1 MHLGGLVMGL
11 TNIKL
16 GDYIER
22 STLNNKDLK
31 YGTELIVG
39 VNSQGVFAPPKGNT
53 DGVDLQPYKIVEDGA
68 FVYNPTRLELG
79 SIAYR
84 TGGLCIVSHL
94 YMIFYLTDEGKKIID
109 PIWLYIYLRR
119 SEFCREVTF
128 RNFGSQRPEFNF
140 NDMSDIVIPL
150 PDIETQ
156 QKYVDV
162 YNAMLS
168 NQQSYE
174 CGLEDLKLV
183 CDAYIE
189 KLKSKFPCKAI
200 GEYVHPYN
208 EKNVKGEITL
218 EQGINIDKKFITPQ
232 RANDNF
238 YGRKIV
244 RKGHIAYCT
253 QLNNENIA
261 IALRTGPD
269 CIVSGVYDVI
279 EFNKNC
285 NILPNYLM
293 LWLIRSEFGRF
304 VYWASQGTS
313 YEFLTYENLA
323 NYKIPVPDIELQKS
337 IADIYEVYLE
347 RREIN
352 EKIKAQIKDI
362 CPILIKGSIEE
373 GRKTKG

>member
-1 MHLGGLVMGL
+1 MGL
-11 TNIKL
+11 TKIKL
-16 GDYIER
+16 GKHIELYSKKCNIPNLR
-22 STLNNKDLK
+22 NEEVSGVNKDKEFFEPSNQVGGDTSK
-31 YGTELIVG
+31 YKV
-39 VNSQGVFAPPKGNT
+39 VPPKYFACNLMHVGRDMVLPIAYNHSEKNKIVSPAYQVFKFIENNEISSEYFFLCLKSTERDRYFWFNT
-53 DGVDLQPYKIVEDGA
+53 DSSVRDGMSWEDFTEVEI
-68 FVYNPTRLELG
+68 R
-79 SIAYR
+79 
-84 TGGLCIVSHL
+84 
-94 YMIFYLTDEGKKIID
+94 
-109 PIWLYIYLRR
+109 
-119 SEFCREVTF
+119 
-128 RNFGSQRPEFNF
+128 
-140 NDMSDIVIPL
+140 IP
-150 PDIETQ
+150 PVKVQ

-168 NQQSYE
+168 NQRSYE
-174 CGLEDLKLV
+174 RGLEDLKLV

-189 KLKSKFPCKAI
+189 KLKSEFPCKAI

-347 RREIN
+347 RKEIN
-352 EKIKAQIKDI
+352 EKLKAQIKDI

>member
-1 MHLGGLVMGL
+1 MGL
-11 TNIKL
+11 TRYKL
-16 GDYIER
+16 G
-22 STLNNKDLK
+22 
-31 YGTELIVG
+31 ELIELVL
-39 VNSQGVFAPPKGNT
+39 NT
-53 DGVDLQPYKIVEDGA
+53 NYDLLYGPDDVRGMTITKEIIPTKADVSETDLSKFLVVHPGE
-68 FVYNPTRLELG
+68 FIYNPRTHGKRIGFGYNNTNSNFIISWNNIAFKVKTEMSTVVLADYLFLNFKRDEWDREACFQSWGSSTEVFSWDTLCDMLVELPSLE
-79 SIAYR
+79 A
-84 TGGLCIVSHL
+84 
-94 YMIFYLTDEGKKIID
+94 
-109 PIWLYIYLRR
+109 
-119 SEFCREVTF
+119 
-128 RNFGSQRPEFNF
+128 
-140 NDMSDIVIPL
+140 
-150 PDIETQ
+150 Q
-156 QKYVDV
+156 QKYIDV

-174 CGLEDLKLV
+174 RGLEDLKLV

-347 RREIN
+347 RKEIN
-352 EKIKAQIKDI
+352 EKLKSQIKDI

-373 GRKTKG
+373 GRTTKG